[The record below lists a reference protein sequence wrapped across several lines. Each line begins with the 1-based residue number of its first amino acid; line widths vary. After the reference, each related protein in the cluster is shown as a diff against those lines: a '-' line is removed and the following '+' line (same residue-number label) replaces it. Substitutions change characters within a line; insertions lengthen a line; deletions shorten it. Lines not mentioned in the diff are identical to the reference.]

1 MREVVYNGTT
11 YKSIRSFVMA
21 VYPDIG
27 DRMQIRIQH
36 RIQQRIFHWGPK
48 RGVITITEEDKKS
61 FLSPPKSAK
70 ECARMGALA
79 SPWRASNSIKS
90 PKSDVDV

>member
-11 YKSIRSFVMA
+11 YNSIRSFVMA

-36 RIQQRIFHWGPK
+36 RIFHWGPK
-48 RGVITITEEDKKS
+48 RGVITLTEEDMKS
-61 FLSPPKSAK
+61 FLSPLKSAK

-79 SPWRASNSIKS
+79 SPWRASNSIRK
-90 PKSDVDV
+90 DEF